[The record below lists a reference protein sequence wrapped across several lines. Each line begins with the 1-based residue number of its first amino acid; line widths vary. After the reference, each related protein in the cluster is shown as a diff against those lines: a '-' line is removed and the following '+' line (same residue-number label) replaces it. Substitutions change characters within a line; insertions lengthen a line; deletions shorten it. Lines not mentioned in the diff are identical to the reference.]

1 MRQDESYSSKEFVGT
16 QIKEEKDGQ
25 GIDQTRQEGHETNQ
39 GHPWTD
45 QGQAGTDQGQ
55 PGTDHGQPGTVQG

>member
-1 MRQDESYSSKEFVGT
+1 MNDTHKKKIGT

-25 GIDQTRQEGHETNQ
+25 GMIQTRQEGHETYQ

-45 QGQAGTDQGQ
+45 
-55 PGTDHGQPGTVQG
+55 